1 MQIKL
6 FAGVA
11 LAALMIPGAAY
22 AQSTGSIEFD
32 QGDIVVTGARNTNGV
47 QGVVVPDT
55 SKARQVLTQKF
66 IENQRAGQTIDD
78 TINQMP
84 GVSFQNNDPY
94 GSSGGTLTI
103 HGFDASRISQTFDG
117 IPLNDT
123 GNYALYSNQQ
133 LDSELIAQVNVSL
146 GSTDIDSPTASAT
159 GSTVNYTTRNPT
171 EDFHARVDG
180 SVGEYGYFR
189 TFGVIDT
196 GDLTSFGTRM
206 WVAASHAENYNPY
219 NHQAKISKQQYNA
232 KLYQP
237 IGSNGDFISIAGHY
251 NQNQNSNFSSV
262 PLRTD
267 LRADGPQ
274 FHRDAKS
281 RAAALLLSR
290 REGGSPMVNL
300 SSFIRFHASR
310 TPDRLAVLFKDQRI
324 TYAALARRIET
335 TAGFLAAQDIKPGDV
350 VALFMKNSA
359 AFLELAFAVSHLGA
373 VLLPINFVQ
382 IESKAGE
389 IYVHAIRAGQ
399 FVDVPA
405 TKNPD
410 QVTLLEEEKVMAYYG
425 GGTLYALP
433 QRAEPIL

>member
-66 IENQRAGQTIDD
+66 IENQRAGQSIDD

-219 NHQAKISKQQYNA
+219 NHQAKISKQQ
-232 KLYQP
+232 
-237 IGSNGDFISIAGHY
+237 
-251 NQNQNSNFSSV
+251 
-262 PLRTD
+262 
-267 LRADGPQ
+267 
-274 FHRDAKS
+274 
-281 RAAALLLSR
+281 
-290 REGGSPMVNL
+290 
-300 SSFIRFHASR
+300 
-310 TPDRLAVLFKDQRI
+310 
-324 TYAALARRIET
+324 
-335 TAGFLAAQDIKPGDV
+335 
-350 VALFMKNSA
+350 
-359 AFLELAFAVSHLGA
+359 
-373 VLLPINFVQ
+373 
-382 IESKAGE
+382 
-389 IYVHAIRAGQ
+389 
-399 FVDVPA
+399 
-405 TKNPD
+405 
-410 QVTLLEEEKVMAYYG
+410 
-425 GGTLYALP
+425 
-433 QRAEPIL
+433 